1 MSREERAT
9 EMLMLGM
16 RLSRGVND
24 ADFEAEVGVS
34 LVDWLAGPGLDRLL
48 QGGLLSWQE
57 GNLAASAAG
66 LQVLNAVLAKL
77 LP

>member
-66 LQVLNAVLAKL
+66 LQVLNAVLAEL

>member
-1 MSREERAT
+1 
-9 EMLMLGM
+9 MLMLGM